1 VRVIFYGTPDFAR
14 PTLDALLARHHV
26 VTVVTQ
32 PDRPAGRGQRLA
44 ASAVKRRAEDAGV
57 PVLQPARLRDP
68 EWPARLA
75 ALAADV
81 AVVAAFGQILP
92 QAVLDAPAR
101 GSINVH
107 ASLLPRYRG
116 AGPIAWSIIRGETES
131 GITTFQMDAGMDT
144 GDMLLREA
152 TPIGP
157 EETAG
162 ELAVRLAEIGAR
174 VLLRTLDELD
184 SGSLVP
190 VPQDGRLATLAP
202 RLKKEDGWLRLE
214 EPARAL
220 ANRVR
225 GTNPWPGA
233 AVMTPAGRL
242 LIWRAAVIPHAAAEP
257 PGALVTSGPG
267 ATCIATGDGLL
278 LPTLVQPENK
288 KAMAW
293 EEFLRGARLG
303 AGARVTSLVA

>member
-1 VRVIFYGTPDFAR
+1 MRVIFYGTPDFAR
-14 PTLDALLARHHV
+14 PTLDALLARHQV

-152 TPIGP
+152 TPIGL

-162 ELAVRLAEIGAR
+162 ELAARLSEIGAR

-242 LIWRAAVIPHAAAEP
+242 LIWRAAVIPHAAASL

-293 EEFLRGARLG
+293 EDFLRGARLG
-303 AGARVTSLVA
+303 AGARVTSLAA